1 MTILLT
7 GGAGFI
13 GSNLGE
19 ALLRDGHTVH
29 CLDNLDPFYDPVV
42 KLMNLQWCREQPNF
56 HFHEIDLRLTQASSL
71 THIFRKVN
79 VDAILHLAAK
89 AGVRPSID
97 HPQDYY
103 QTNVMGTLNLLEF
116 ARLNH
121 IPRFI
126 FASSSSVYGNNPRTP
141 WSENDTDLSPI
152 SPYAGSKLA
161 AEDMG
166 QVYRHLHGIR
176 FIALRLFTVFGPR
189 QRPDLAIHK
198 FYSQIMEGRPIQL
211 FGDGSTRRD
220 YTYVTDIVRG
230 FYAALRYVGDS
241 SIFNIGSS
249 RPVQLLEMV
258 RTLERVTGKQ
268 ALIDWLPEQPGDVR
282 ETFANTTRAKTELGY
297 EAELSL
303 EQGIENFI
311 AWKQGQKLSVYK

>member
-19 ALLRDGHTVH
+19 ALLKDGHIVH

-42 KLMNLQWCREQPNF
+42 KLMNLQWCREQPGF
-56 HFHEIDLRLTQASSL
+56 HFHETDLRHTQAASLTQ
-71 THIFRKVN
+71 IFRN
-79 VDAILHLAAK
+79 VKFDAILHLAAK

-141 WSENDTDLSPI
+141 WSEADTDLSPI

-161 AEDMG
+161 AENMG
-166 QVYRHLHGIR
+166 QIYRQLHGIG

-198 FYSQIMEGRPIQL
+198 FYSQIMKGSPIQL
-211 FGDGSTRRD
+211 FGDGKTRRD
-220 YTYVTDIVRG
+220 YTYVTDIVKG
-230 FYAALRYVGDS
+230 FYAALRYDGDCS
-241 SIFNIGSS
+241 VFNIGSS

-258 RTLERVTGKQ
+258 RTLEKVTGRK
-268 ALIDWLPEQPGDVR
+268 AHID
-282 ETFANTTRAKTELGY
+282 
-297 EAELSL
+297 
-303 EQGIENFI
+303 
-311 AWKQGQKLSVYK
+311 